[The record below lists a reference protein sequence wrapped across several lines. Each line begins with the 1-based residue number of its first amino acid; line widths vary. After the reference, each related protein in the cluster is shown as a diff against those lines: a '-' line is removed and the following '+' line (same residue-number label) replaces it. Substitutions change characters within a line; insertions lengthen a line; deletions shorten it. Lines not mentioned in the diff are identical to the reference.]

1 MGNKR
6 TIFPLFMVKFQFKN
20 KQKCLV
26 IFFRIQDVK
35 SLWWFVCAESKTGTN
50 LPLYKC
56 NYELNVWELL

>member
-1 MGNKR
+1 
-6 TIFPLFMVKFQFKN
+6 MVKFQFKN